1 MQRLGTA
8 PYLRSTYG
16 LGITTG
22 SRYRTHV
29 APPGCGSGIY
39 NPQNRTD
46 DQIHTIVSDEM
57 GRVYRG
63 QPSESTT
70 VRRES

>member
-22 SRYRTHV
+22 SRYARRTTRV
-29 APPGCGSGIY
+29 WQR
-39 NPQNRTD
+39 NTTRRTE
-46 DQIHTIVSDEM
+46 QMTRYTRSSQMRWGES
-57 GRVYRG
+57 RG

-70 VRRES
+70 VRRRGRV